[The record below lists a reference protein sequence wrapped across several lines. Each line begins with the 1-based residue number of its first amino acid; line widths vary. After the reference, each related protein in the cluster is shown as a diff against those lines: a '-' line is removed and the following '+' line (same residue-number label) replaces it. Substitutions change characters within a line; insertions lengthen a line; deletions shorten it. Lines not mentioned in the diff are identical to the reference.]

1 MRQRSAV
8 RTSMDK
14 PRSVSSAGEAAT
26 RLATRAIRKAA
37 NAARSRAPSMSASRN
52 SAWREAQQPADDRR
66 LAGLG
71 LGVHLEGELATSE
84 CRRVERAAPQTRV
97 CLGKIVEAA
106 VGQRLVNLDR
116 KALAWALRPLDDQGA
131 PVTGAHLGNL
141 DDRRQRVDR
150 RFQGGVLQTERRC
163 TARAGL
169 RGAA

>member
-14 PRSVSSAGEAAT
+14 PRSVSSAGEAA
-26 RLATRAIRKAA
+26 RMLARRATRKAA
-37 NAARSRAPSMSASRN
+37 NGTRSRAPSMTASRN
-52 SAWREAQQPADDRR
+52 SAGGEAQQPADDRR

-84 CRRVERAAPQTRV
+84 YRRVERAAPQTRV

-141 DDRRQRVDR
+141 GDGRQRVAR
-150 RFQGGVLQTERRC
+150 RVQGGALAAERGG
-163 TARAGL
+163 TARTALG
-169 RGAA
+169 GA